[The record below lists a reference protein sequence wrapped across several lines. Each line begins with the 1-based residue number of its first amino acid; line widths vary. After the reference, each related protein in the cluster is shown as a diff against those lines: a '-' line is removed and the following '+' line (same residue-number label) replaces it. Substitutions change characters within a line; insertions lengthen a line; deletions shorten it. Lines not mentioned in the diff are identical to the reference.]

1 MPTITLKLELHKP
14 TMAKQEM
21 DQKDDRDQYE
31 VCKLAL
37 ASSQRESGNQ
47 QDF

>member
-21 DQKDDRDQYE
+21 YHKMTE
-31 VCKLAL
+31 INTEFA
-37 ASSQRESGNQ
+37 N
-47 QDF
+47 